1 MARFA
6 DWADDGDYNCTGSC
20 FDIGNTVNA
29 AVARYRRT
37 GNPVAGDDHPMSAGN
52 GSLMRLAP
60 VAARWF
66 RDRATLRDV
75 AARQSRV
82 THAAA
87 EAVDACVAY
96 AELLADAIEG
106 RDVLGSRETAFAP
119 KVAAVLGGSWRGAE
133 RGSVRGSGYVV
144 DALEA
149 ALWAVGRGG
158 DYRHTVLAAANLGE
172 DADTTAAIAGQ
183 LAGAL
188 DGAGGIPAGWL
199 AKLVWRE
206 RIETAAGALADAALA
221 EA

>member
-1 MARFA
+1 
-6 DWADDGDYNCTGSC
+6 
-20 FDIGNTVNA
+20 
-29 AVARYRRT
+29 
-37 GNPVAGDDHPMSAGN
+37 
-52 GSLMRLAP
+52 
-60 VAARWF
+60 
-66 RDRATLRDV
+66 
-75 AARQSRV
+75 
-82 THAAA
+82 
-87 EAVDACVAY
+87 
-96 AELLADAIEG
+96 
-106 RDVLGSRETAFAP
+106 
-119 KVAAVLGGSWRGAE
+119 
-133 RGSVRGSGYVV
+133 VV

-206 RIETAAGALADAALA
+206 RIETAAGALADAALV